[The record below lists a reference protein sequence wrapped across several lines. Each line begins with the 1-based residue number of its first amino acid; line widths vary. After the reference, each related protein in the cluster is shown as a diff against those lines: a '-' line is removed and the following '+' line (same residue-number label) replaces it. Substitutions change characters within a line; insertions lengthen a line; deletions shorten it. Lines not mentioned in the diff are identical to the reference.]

1 MTNPSHGKSSQYYQ
15 FARPEVQALVPME
28 ARRILDVGC
37 GGGALGAALKE
48 RQECEVWGV
57 EYVPEVARDA
67 SSVLDRVVVGR
78 LEDSNVVDEIPEGY
92 FEAIIFADVLEHLR
106 EPELLLARLKRC
118 LSPDGIVVV
127 SIPNVRHWSVLKGL
141 LEGHWNYE
149 DAGILDRTHLRFFT
163 GSSLVTMFQEAG
175 YEIGNVSGMALA
187 DCQLPPGLA
196 EALREFDIDTRTLA
210 QESQVYQYLATAS
223 PARQSSHSPLTDLPA
238 VPHQRHRKPVA
249 SLVMLTCNQ
258 LDFTKQ
264 CLDSLFEHTSTP
276 YELIV
281 VDNGSTD
288 GTLEY
293 LGGLIR
299 SRSDIKVIA
308 NPANLGFGA
317 GNNQGIA
324 AAQGEF
330 IGILNNDL
338 ILTAGWLER
347 MISQANHSDRVGVVG
362 PRSNVV
368 SGPQELATLD
378 YGDLAQMHRAAGE
391 LAAEQ
396 SGQGFSYP
404 RVVGFC
410 MLVKRGVID
419 AIGGFD
425 ERFGRANFED
435 DDFCWR
441 VNTAGFE
448 CRVAD
453 DVFIHHFGSRTFLGE
468 QIDYKACMQLAWD
481 WFVQKWSLD
490 PELPVGSDYP
500 ITLREFQPGIH
511 FSELP
516 DASILPLRGWVESMP
531 TAAEMADRYSAFGER
546 LYGRGDSEEALRFFD
561 TALSWDDG
569 CAEALNNMGVIAFH
583 DDRLAEAI
591 GTLRH
596 ALSRDPG
603 NKNTIWNLISIYL
616 QSGMKDQA
624 KELLSDFVRLD
635 EDNVE
640 AAELL
645 KSL

>member
-1 MTNPSHGKSSQYYQ
+1 
-15 FARPEVQALVPME
+15 
-28 ARRILDVGC
+28 
-37 GGGALGAALKE
+37 
-48 RQECEVWGV
+48 
-57 EYVPEVARDA
+57 
-67 SSVLDRVVVGR
+67 
-78 LEDSNVVDEIPEGY
+78 
-92 FEAIIFADVLEHLR
+92 
-106 EPELLLARLKRC
+106 
-118 LSPDGIVVV
+118 
-127 SIPNVRHWSVLKGL
+127 
-141 LEGHWNYE
+141 
-149 DAGILDRTHLRFFT
+149 
-163 GSSLVTMFQEAG
+163 
-175 YEIGNVSGMALA
+175 
-187 DCQLPPGLA
+187 
-196 EALREFDIDTRTLA
+196 
-210 QESQVYQYLATAS
+210 
-223 PARQSSHSPLTDLPA
+223 
-238 VPHQRHRKPVA
+238 
-249 SLVMLTCNQ
+249 MLTCNQ

-264 CLDSLFEHTSTP
+264 CLDSLLKARSTRRRRL

-293 LGGLIR
+293 LSELIR

-368 SGPQELATLD
+368 SGPQELTSLD
-378 YGDLAQMHRAAGE
+378 YGDVPQMHLAADE

-410 MLVKRGVID
+410 MLVKRAVID

-468 QIDYKACMQLAWD
+468 QIDYKACMQSVRKLGTGLYR
-481 WFVQKWSLD
+481 S
-490 PELPVGSDYP
+490 G
-500 ITLREFQPGIH
+500 
-511 FSELP
+511 
-516 DASILPLRGWVESMP
+516 ASIPSCRSDQTIRSLCASFNPASTFPNCQILPFFRSEDGWRACP
-531 TAAEMADRYSAFGER
+531 TAGEMADRYSAFGER

-569 CAEALNNMGVIAFH
+569 CAEAG
-583 DDRLAEAI
+583 
-591 GTLRH
+591 
-596 ALSRDPG
+596 S
-603 NKNTIWNLISIYL
+603 TIWVSSPSTTTGSPKRQRHPASCPQTAIPATRTRSGNLISIYL
-616 QSGMKDQA
+616 QSAHEGSG
-624 KELLSDFVRLD
+624 ERV
-635 EDNVE
+635 
-640 AAELL
+640 AERFCPPR
-645 KSL
+645 